1 MPFETNVLSDTK
13 INKTTAMIVCIE
25 KMVLKYRS
33 GAESFTALDIP
44 AWQLGQGEQVAISGP
59 SGSGKSTFLNTM
71 AGLLLPES
79 GKVSVCGQNLNL
91 MGEAERDKFR
101 AKHIGYIF
109 QTFNLLQGY
118 TAIENVLLGATFSPQ
133 HIERDY
139 VMALLERVGLKH
151 RLHHYPSQMSIGEQ
165 QRVAIARALAKKPEI
180 ILADEPT
187 GSLDPRHTK
196 EIVQLLMDAC
206 RDEKCSLVVVS
217 HETSVVESFE
227 RRDDFLKLN
236 QSLRE

>member
-1 MPFETNVLSDTK
+1 
-13 INKTTAMIVCIE
+13 
-25 KMVLKYRS
+25 
-33 GAESFTALDIP
+33 
-44 AWQLGQGEQVAISGP
+44 
-59 SGSGKSTFLNTM
+59 M

>member
-1 MPFETNVLSDTK
+1 MQKTDT
-13 INKTTAMIVCIE
+13 MIIRIE
-25 KMVLKYRS
+25 NLVLKYHT
-33 GAESFTALDIP
+33 AVESFEVLDIP
-44 AWQLGQGEQVAISGP
+44 SWQLDRGEQVAISGP

-71 AGLLLPES
+71 AGLLVSES
-79 GKVSVCGQNLNL
+79 GTVSVCSQELSQ
-91 MGEAERDKFR
+91 MGEAERDRFR

-118 TAIENVLLGATFSPQ
+118 TAIENVLLGATFSHQ
-133 HIERDY
+133 QVDRHF
-139 VMALLERVGLKH
+139 VLALLERVGLKH

-217 HETSVVESFE
+217 HETSVVCAFQ
-227 RRDDFLKLN
+227 RQDDFLKLN
-236 QSLRE
+236 RAFTTDNVAR